1 MALVGPAA
9 MHDHPLVRFYSVSDY
24 EYTMDHEVPD
34 DSTCRLMVYP
44 QVHVRGQF
52 IEARV
57 EPVSFET
64 FVQAFPRKKDIA
76 KPRPVD
82 RRSGMAKAVRDQ
94 LLEEFPWLTEADV
107 GVALAGRASRST
119 TVGDEE
125 ADRKRPAKVLDAEE
139 VEDIVLQTSKEL
151 AAKRLELSHGDD
163 DTHFYTR
170 VPGGN
175 WTKQFLKT
183 AANGSM
189 VCGRSHTAKFCKLYS
204 WPFQKTN
211 FLAPGTKR
219 VPTTSLA
226 CGLEWEIIFFK
237 FGQTRARNMILYS
250 PLPTPNASKRTRN
263 SSTGPAPWTSHLR
276 SSLKSCAFGL

>member
-1 MALVGPAA
+1 M
-9 MHDHPLVRFYSVSDY
+9 
-24 EYTMDHEVPD
+24 
-34 DSTCRLMVYP
+34 
-44 QVHVRGQF
+44 
-52 IEARV
+52 
-57 EPVSFET
+57 
-64 FVQAFPRKKDIA
+64 QAFPRKKDIA

-151 AAKRLELSHGDD
+151 AAQRLELSHGDD

-189 VCGRSHTAKFCKLYS
+189 VCGRSHTAKFCKLNS
-204 WPFQKTN
+204 WPFQKTYFFSAWTQEGAN
-211 FLAPGTKR
+211 HLARLWARMGNHFFQIWADAGEKYDFVFIPAHAESIEENQEFLDWACSLDVASEVFAEVMRVRSLRPG
-219 VPTTSLA
+219 A
-226 CGLEWEIIFFK
+226 DE
-237 FGQTRARNMILYS
+237 
-250 PLPTPNASKRTRN
+250 
-263 SSTGPAPWTSHLR
+263 
-276 SSLKSCAFGL
+276 